1 MNSLFLGFAAC
12 FLSYLLIDFLCKKLN
27 IEKLINRKPSI
38 RIIVF
43 LAAVILYIAGTAIIE
58 NFVGKE
64 FRFLLKSFLSGAS
77 LYFIVFVLP
86 INNKKTKL

>member
-38 RIIVF
+38 RIIAF

-58 NFVGKE
+58 NLVGKE

-77 LYFIVFVLP
+77 LYFIVFILP
-86 INNKKTKL
+86 INNNKTKL